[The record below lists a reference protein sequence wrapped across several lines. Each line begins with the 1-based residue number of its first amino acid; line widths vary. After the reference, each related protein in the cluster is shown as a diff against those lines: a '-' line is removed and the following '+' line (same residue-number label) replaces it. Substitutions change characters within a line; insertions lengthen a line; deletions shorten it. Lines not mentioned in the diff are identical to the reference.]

1 MLSKG
6 PAVPTAAATAILGL
20 VIGGV
25 AGYYIKAANE
35 SPNGPR
41 TSAGSPGGM
50 GGSGG
55 MGRSGGMGGGG
66 AGMMGGGGGAGGR
79 GGGGGQQASPSR
91 DLTGLVRN
99 LGTVEKVQNKG
110 LTAEQKKTL
119 TPILMKIQSADKLSD
134 DDCKADIA
142 SIDAVLTDGQKDIL
156 KVLTPQRGGGGGGRG
171 GGMGAPGGGGGMM
184 GGSGGM
190 MGGGRPGGMGAPGGG
205 GAMMGGG
212 GGMGGG
218 QPDPTKP
225 FANER
230 NKQALDDLIAA
241 VKK

>member
-1 MLSKG
+1 MISKG

-25 AGYYIKAANE
+25 AGFYIKAANE
-35 SPNGPR
+35 NPNASKSPYGAQGAP
-41 TSAGSPGGM
+41 GGGGGGGM
-50 GGSGG
+50 G
-55 MGRSGGMGGGG
+55 
-66 AGMMGGGGGAGGR
+66 AMGGGGGGGGR
-79 GGGGGQQASPSR
+79 GGGGGGGQQASPSR

-110 LTAEQKKTL
+110 LTAEQKKSL
-119 TPILMKIQSADKLSD
+119 APILKKIQAADKLSD

-142 SIDAVLTDGQKDIL
+142 SIDGILTADQKDNL
-156 KVLTPQRGGGGGGRG
+156 KALTPQRGGGGRGGGGGGGRG
-171 GGMGAPGGGGGMM
+171 GAGGGMM
-184 GGSGGM
+184 AGGAP
-190 MGGGRPGGMGAPGGG
+190 GRSAGGMGGAPTRAPMMAAAGGG
-205 GAMMGGG
+205 GAPTMGG

-230 NKQALDDLIAA
+230 NKQALDDLISA
-241 VKK
+241 VGK